1 MKKQAASIG
10 FLILVVASSLSAQ
23 NRSSA
28 SQVVSFGV
36 KSSSARLVADVLAA
50 AMTSSS
56 PAGLKETS
64 ELQIPV
70 SQPKKITYRF
80 NRSTTGFSELSP
92 ASRIS
97 PRHLTVASLRSAND
111 LVITITD

>member
-1 MKKQAASIG
+1 MKKQSASIG

-36 KSSSARLVADVLAA
+36 KSSSARLVAGVLAA
-50 AMTSSS
+50 SMTSSPS
-56 PAGLKETS
+56 AGLKEAS

-70 SQPKKITYRF
+70 SQLKKITYRF
-80 NRSTTGFSELSP
+80 NGSTTGFSEIPP
-92 ASRIS
+92 ASRTS
-97 PRHLTVASLRSAND
+97 PRQRSVASLRGAND

>member
-10 FLILVVASSLSAQ
+10 FLILAVASSLSAQ

-36 KSSSARLVADVLAA
+36 KSSSARLLAGVLTSS
-50 AMTSSS
+50 MTSL
-56 PAGLKETS
+56 PLPGLKETS

-70 SQPKKITYRF
+70 SQLKKITYRF
-80 NRSTTGFSELSP
+80 NRSTTGFSELPP
-92 ASRIS
+92 ASSTS
-97 PRHLTVASLRSAND
+97 PRHRSVAGLRSASD